1 MAGRPRKVVDISTG
15 KIGKEAKEAR
25 KEAEKKIK
33 LDRDQLTPPEWLS
46 DTARD
51 EFLRVVTEA
60 ATIDHL
66 DNLDLGVL
74 AIYAN
79 AYASFVEV
87 SEMIQ
92 QTGHL
97 GTRENNFGT
106 YHTVHPLLQA
116 QEKYVKQIMQCSTKL
131 GLATTD
137 RLKLI
142 VPVKEESEVNKFLKY
157 ATK

>member
-33 LDRDQLTPPEWLS
+33 LDRDQLTPPEWLPYE
-46 DTARD
+46 ARE
-51 EFLRVVTEA
+51 EFSRVVTEA
-60 ATIDHL
+60 ASIDHL

-79 AYASFVEV
+79 AYTSFVDI
-87 SEMIQ
+87 SRQIQ
-92 QTGHL
+92 GTGYL
-97 GTRENNFGT
+97 GTRET
-106 YHTVHPLLQA
+106 QHDSYYVVHPLLVA
-116 QEKYVKQIMQCSTKL
+116 QEKFVKQIMQCSTKL

-157 ATK
+157 AK